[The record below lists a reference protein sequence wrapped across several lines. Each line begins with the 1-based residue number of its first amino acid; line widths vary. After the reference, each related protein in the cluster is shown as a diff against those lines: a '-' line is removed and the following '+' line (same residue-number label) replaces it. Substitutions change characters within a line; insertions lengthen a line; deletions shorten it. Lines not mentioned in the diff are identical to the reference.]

1 MLDRLIA
8 ELSSHKPLD
17 ASRQKALLLAAAALV
32 EMRDPITAGHS
43 ARVGNLSAII
53 ARELGLIPGIQSA
66 IRLAGLVHDIGKI
79 GVPKAYLQKA
89 GKLTDAEMA
98 EIRKHP
104 RLSYE
109 IVSEVPGLTHI
120 AQIVLHHHERLD
132 GHGYPAGL
140 AGDEIPLGSR
150 ILCVA
155 DSFDAMVTDRA
166 YRSRLALDAA
176 IAELERCAGTQ
187 FDPAVVEALRGFLL
201 RTGLRFPQ
209 WAE

>member
-1 MLDRLIA
+1 M
-8 ELSSHKPLD
+8 D
-17 ASRQKALLLAAAALV
+17 ASRQRALLLAAATLV

-53 ARELGLIPGIQSA
+53 ARELGLIPDIQSA

-150 ILCVA
+150 ILYVG
-155 DSFDAMVTDRA
+155 DRFHA
-166 YRSRLALDAA
+166 SEAIGSPPRLRQPFLDP
-176 IAELERCAGTQ
+176 L
-187 FDPAVVEALRGFLL
+187 DVPVVDHDL
-201 RTGLRFPQ
+201 Q
-209 WAE
+209 